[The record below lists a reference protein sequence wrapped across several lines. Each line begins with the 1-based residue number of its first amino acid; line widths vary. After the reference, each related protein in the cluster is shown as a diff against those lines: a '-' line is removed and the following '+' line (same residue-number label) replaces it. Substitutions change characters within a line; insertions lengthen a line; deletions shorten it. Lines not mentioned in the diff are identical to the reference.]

1 MDIAE
6 VARRAGVSPATVSR
20 VLNKTAPVKEETR
33 RRVLRVIQ
41 DSNYIPNVAARNLSL
56 QSRLNN
62 IGIVIP
68 DIDNPFFCSIL
79 KGVTQAADKHQYNVL
94 LFNSD
99 ENSEREHHFLQT
111 VRDQNLKGII
121 MIPLSEHDEVSF
133 TYLSD
138 LEAANV
144 PVVLVDRRI
153 GKGEFS
159 GVFTNDE
166 PDAYRAVELLIQAG
180 HTSIATVA
188 GHQRSTPGQ
197 NRLRGFERAMEEYGL
212 PVPPEYVEFGNFKFY
227 DSYEAAGRLLDLP
240 APPTAIFTANNFATL
255 AVLRRTM
262 ERGLVVGRD
271 ISLLGFDE
279 IETWM
284 RYSPML
290 HEEIQ
295 LSLVERPVEQIA
307 REAMELL
314 QSRIAT
320 GAKDLPTPKTV
331 VLGNRIVLRG
341 SERLG

>member
-1 MDIAE
+1 
-6 VARRAGVSPATVSR
+6 
-20 VLNKTAPVKEETR
+20 
-33 RRVLRVIQ
+33 
-41 DSNYIPNVAARNLSL
+41 
-56 QSRLNN
+56 
-62 IGIVIP
+62 
-68 DIDNPFFCSIL
+68 
-79 KGVTQAADKHQYNVL
+79 
-94 LFNSD
+94 
-99 ENSEREHHFLQT
+99 
-111 VRDQNLKGII
+111 
-121 MIPLSEHDEVSF
+121 
-133 TYLSD
+133 
-138 LEAANV
+138 
-144 PVVLVDRRI
+144 
-153 GKGEFS
+153 
-159 GVFTNDE
+159 
-166 PDAYRAVELLIQAG
+166 
-180 HTSIATVA
+180 
-188 GHQRSTPGQ
+188 
-197 NRLRGFERAMEEYGL
+197 MEEYGL

-295 LSLVERPVEQIA
+295 LSLVERPVDQIA

-320 GAKDLPTPKTV
+320 GARDLPTPKTV